1 MKAIA
6 ALRETSPASLDD
18 RVGAAP
24 SSGGLPDNGDGR
36 SGKTVSWGEEG
47 EDAVAASIGLLMRST
62 SVRDRLHRP
71 LSLRI
76 PMKYIP
82 TWGQPNCPNFC
93 SKSQALALLEKAQG
107 SSTGFRG
114 FSSEELNRLLQ
125 HGTFIRPRIGEKVV
139 VAGEPASFFMLVLS
153 GAVEVVNA
161 LESSA
166 GNKILIQKGEL
177 LGDLALLMASRPMTA
192 LRFVHQLRLV
202 RCGFYGV
209 CVQGGTRMA
218 TCRVAQA
225 GTVLVRRLCTKP

>member
-1 MKAIA
+1 MKIHI
-6 ALRETSPASLDD
+6 
-18 RVGAAP
+18 P
-24 SSGGLPDNGDGR
+24 SWD
-36 SGKTVSWGEEG
+36 
-47 EDAVAASIGLLMRST
+47 
-62 SVRDRLHRP
+62 
-71 LSLRI
+71 
-76 PMKYIP
+76 
-82 TWGQPNCPNFC
+82 QPNCPNFC
-93 SKSQALALLEKAQG
+93 AKSQALALLEKAQG
-107 SSTGFRG
+107 SSAEFRG
-114 FSSEELNRLLQ
+114 FSTDELNHVVH
-125 HGTFIRPRIGEKVV
+125 HGTFIRPKVGQKVV
-139 VAGEPASFFMLVLS
+139 VAGELASFFMLVLS

-161 LESSA
+161 LESTA

>member
-1 MKAIA
+1 
-6 ALRETSPASLDD
+6 
-18 RVGAAP
+18 
-24 SSGGLPDNGDGR
+24 
-36 SGKTVSWGEEG
+36 
-47 EDAVAASIGLLMRST
+47 
-62 SVRDRLHRP
+62 
-71 LSLRI
+71 
-76 PMKYIP
+76 MKYIP

-125 HGTFIRPRIGEKVV
+125 HGTFIRPKMGQKVV

-177 LGDLALLMASRPMTA
+177 LGDLALLMASRPMIA
-192 LRFVHQLRLV
+192 IFSFAARLLRI
-202 RCGFYGV
+202 
-209 CVQGGTRMA
+209 RMA
-218 TCRVAQA
+218 HACRVGPGWLRAGLLKQAPSWYVCLAQPSLWPSA
-225 GTVLVRRLCTKP
+225 EHAVDARCAHPGGVPIL